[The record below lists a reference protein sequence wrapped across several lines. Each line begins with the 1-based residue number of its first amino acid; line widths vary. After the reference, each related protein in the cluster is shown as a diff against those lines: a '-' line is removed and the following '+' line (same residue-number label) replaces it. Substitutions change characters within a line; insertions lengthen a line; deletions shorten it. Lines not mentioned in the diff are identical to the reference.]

1 MNMSKKIV
9 AISGDGVGPEII
21 SSAVNAIEALT
32 NDMEV
37 INADAGYDCYQ
48 RTGEVLPIETV
59 EAILDCDSVIMG
71 PIELPADFSARDPT
85 DDLKKKMGLYTN
97 VRFIK
102 KIVPDVGMVDI
113 NAMFF
118 REENH
123 GNDFFEARD
132 MDGASITR
140 KIQYS
145 SCKRMMQLAR
155 RLAESQKKDLMCVH
169 NVNNFKIADKVFL
182 NTFYEVMEGSKSKYS
197 DENIEG
203 ASSSIIMEPGKFEYV
218 VSLNPYSD
226 ILSSEAAALAG
237 GAHLMPEAT
246 LGDDVGLF
254 RPMHGPLERLKGLNQ
269 VNPTAMLLAT
279 GEMLRFLG
287 YKNEGE
293 KLKEATRSA
302 YKRGF
307 RTPDVGG
314 TTGTYDF
321 TEQVVK
327 ICMTN

>member
-1 MNMSKKIV
+1 MSKKIV

-21 SSAVNAIEALT
+21 SSAVSAIEALT
-32 NDMEV
+32 SDMEV

-48 RTGEVLPIETV
+48 RTGEMLPIETI
-59 EAILDCDSVIMG
+59 EAILESDSVIMG
-71 PIELPADFSARDPT
+71 PIEMPPDLSVRDPT
-85 DDLKKKMGLYTN
+85 EDIKKKMGLYTN
-97 VRFIK
+97 VKYIR

-113 NAMFF
+113 NAVFF

-123 GNDFFEARD
+123 GNDFFEVRD

-155 RLAESQKKDLMCVH
+155 KLAESRKKDVLCIH
-169 NVNNFKIADKVFL
+169 NVNNFKIADMVFL
-182 NTFYEVMEGSKSKYS
+182 NTFYEVMEGSKVKYS
-197 DENIEG
+197 DESIEG
-203 ASSSIIMEPGKFEYV
+203 ASSTIIMEPGKFDCV

-226 ILSSEAAALAG
+226 ILSNEAAALAG

-246 LGDDVGLF
+246 ISDDFGLF
-254 RPMHGPLERLKGLNQ
+254 RPMHGPLNRLKGLNQ

-279 GEMLRFLG
+279 GQMLKFLG
-287 YKNEGE
+287 YRIEGE
-293 KLKEATRSA
+293 KLREATRSA

-321 TEQVVK
+321 SEQVIK